1 MIKALLIGLGNIG
14 MQYDIDKPQDIIITH
29 AKALK
34 RIKGI
39 KLTGAVDREYN
50 KVRTFEKN
58 YEIEAYT
65 DISKA
70 MEKTSP
76 ELIVIA
82 SPTRLHYNIIKEVS
96 EYKTTKYILC
106 EKPMGLNYNEA
117 EKITKICEKHNNK
130 LWVNYIRRADKA
142 TKEIKRII
150 DHEWSEKK
158 IKGICWYTNGLRN
171 NGLHFIDLCEYWLGE
186 IRQIRKIGEERQ
198 INNHKDQDC
207 YIEFEKGNIIFWY
220 GWEEAFTHYSI
231 ELISPNGRIYYGQG
245 GEKIEIQQLV
255 ESNRYSNE
263 VNLGEP
269 REIENSMMRYQ
280 INVYEQ
286 LLKEISEKEEIL
298 CSGRKAVRYHWH
310 IENMSTNT

>member
-14 MQYDIDKPQDIIITH
+14 MQYDINKPQNIILTH
-29 AKALK
+29 ARALK
-34 RIKGI
+34 RIDGI
-39 KLTGAVDREYN
+39 ELIGAVDKEY
-50 KVRTFEKN
+50 KTVRTFEKN
-58 YEIEAYT
+58 FGIQTYKDT
-65 DISKA
+65 GKA
-70 MEKTSP
+70 MRETTP
-76 ELIVIA
+76 ELVVIA
-82 SPTRLHYNIIKEVS
+82 LPTHLHKEIIRKIC
-96 EYKTTKYILC
+96 EYRTTKYILC
-106 EKPMGLNYNEA
+106 EKPMGLNYKEA
-117 EKITKICEKHNNK
+117 EEITRMCEKQDIK
-130 LWVNYIRRADKA
+130 LWVNYIRRVDKGT
-142 TKEIKRII
+142 TKIKEII

>member
-150 DHEWSEKK
+150 DHEWSGKN
-158 IKGICWYTNGLRN
+158 IKGVCWYTNGIRN
-171 NGLHFIDLCEYWLGE
+171 NGLHFIDLCKYWLGDIE
-186 IRQIRKIGEERQ
+186 KTQQISQARLDYNQR
-198 INNHKDQDC
+198 DLDC
-207 YIEFEKGNIIFWY
+207 CIEFEKGSMIFRY
-220 GWEEAFTHYSI
+220 LWEETFTHYSI
-231 ELISPNGRIYYGQG
+231 ELISPFGRIYYGQG
-245 GEKIEIQQLV
+245 GEKIEIQQLAKS
-255 ESNRYSNE
+255 ERYHNE
-263 VNLGEP
+263 VNLGRS
-269 REIENSMMRYQ
+269 RELEDSMIQYQ
-280 INVYEQ
+280 LKIYEQ
-286 LLKEISEKEEIL
+286 LKKEINGEGKIL
-298 CSGRKAVRYHWH
+298 CSGSEAVSYHWH
-310 IENMSTNT
+310 VEKMMENK